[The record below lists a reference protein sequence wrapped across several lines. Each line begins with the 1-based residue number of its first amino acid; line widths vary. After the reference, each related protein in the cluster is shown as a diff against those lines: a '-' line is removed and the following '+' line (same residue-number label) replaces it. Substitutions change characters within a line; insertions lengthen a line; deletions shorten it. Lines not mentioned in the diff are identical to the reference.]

1 MPNRPPLYR
10 KAALEK
16 RASPEQLDQLVS
28 LTPIRAWVGLAAVAS
43 LVIAFVL
50 WGFFGKLTLTFEQTG
65 ILTMQGSPQALTYVP
80 MDQAQ
85 QLHEGMFARILPY
98 DSDNAVTGQIVSV
111 APSLVTPEQATTVIG
126 TQAFSSSPVFEVR
139 IALDTAA
146 FADNTPCSITITLRE
161 DRPISRVLPLFS

>member
-43 LVIAFVL
+43 LVIALVL
-50 WGFFGKLTLTFEQTG
+50 WGFFGKLTLTFEQAG

-80 MDQAQ
+80 MDQAR
-85 QLHEGMFARILPY
+85 QLQAGMSARILPFG
-98 DSDNAVTGQIVSV
+98 SDAPLIGQIVSV
-111 APSLVTPEQATTVIG
+111 TPAQVTPEQAARVIG
-126 TQAFSSSPVFEVR
+126 AQAFSSSPVFEVR
-139 IALDTAA
+139 IALDTALV
-146 FADNTPCSITITLRE
+146 ADNTPCTITITLRE